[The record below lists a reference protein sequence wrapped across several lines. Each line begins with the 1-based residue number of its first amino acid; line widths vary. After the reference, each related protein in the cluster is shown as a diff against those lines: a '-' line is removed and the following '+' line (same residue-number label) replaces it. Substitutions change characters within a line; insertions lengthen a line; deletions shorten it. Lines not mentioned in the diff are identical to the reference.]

1 MYMVTIPRSPR
12 AQRVHPTA
20 CQESA
25 SITPQSLQVSRL
37 SCILNMLNFDGNA
50 TGPRTHLV
58 CLLTCAIGEREQ
70 KGKKSRKRRK
80 QKKKRKGGKKT
91 QSGKKKKN
99 TESKTQVYSFA
110 IHPKLAVEN

>member
-70 KGKKSRKRRK
+70 KGEKAEKEENRKRKERRK
-80 QKKKRKGGKKT
+80 KNT
-91 QSGKKKKN
+91 VWEKKKN
-99 TESKTQVYSFA
+99 TESKAQVYSFA
-110 IHPKLAVEN
+110 IHPNLAVEN